1 MTEQNNKLNAMCE
14 MLKSAYIYRSWQ
26 VRREN
31 PDGAPLEAERA
42 AKTATAAERNSGE
55 PTTRLCG
62 RHAQQESPDRF
73 KERAALDQLWDWL
86 PGENP
91 PGENPPGESQ
101 SRAADGSLQEGSQP
115 DENQNSTLEP
125 MFGFSGLYAWT
136 PQEQ

>member
-1 MTEQNNKLNAMCE
+1 

-73 KERAALDQLWDWL
+73 KERAALEQLWDWL
-86 PGENP
+86 PGETP
-91 PGENPPGESQ
+91 PGENQ
-101 SRAADGSLQEGSQP
+101 SRADGSLQEGSRP

-125 MFGFSGLYAWT
+125 MFDFDGSYAWT